1 MNTSLKWLV
10 TSSFVNLFGNSL
22 GTLIALQQNLAAEL
36 GSVPNAQDVLQDF
49 LGLKGTALSAPLS
62 FILIQ
67 LALTILTLQ
76 PGTPGR
82 IGVGGLTFVGLFYTL
97 AQAGE
102 PIGLRQFSPGGFNFA
117 QFIILLVNISSA
129 VAMLILGIKTWRTMR
144 ASQPV
149 VR

>member
-1 MNTSLKWLV
+1 MSISLKRLV
-10 TSSFVNLFGNSL
+10 VASFVNLVSNSL
-22 GTLIALQQNLAAEL
+22 GTVIALQQNLAAEL

-67 LALTILTLQ
+67 LALTILTLR

-102 PIGLRQFSPGGFNFA
+102 PIVLRQFSPGGFDFA

-129 VAMLILGIKTWRTMR
+129 IAMLILGIRTWRTMR
-144 ASQPV
+144 ASQAV
-149 VR
+149 VS